1 MEAGDPPVHHE
12 VQDLGS
18 LATPRGEADVAKRRP
33 GNLSS
38 PNPTAD
44 LAGVDE
50 RIFCAYEWTAS

>member
-12 VQDLGS
+12 MQDQES
-18 LATPRGEADVAKRRP
+18 LATPRGEADVARRRP

-50 RIFCAYEWTAS
+50 RIFCAYE